1 MPETVHSTG
10 SQEDDNKAEKA
21 SIMKQAKAEAE
32 AEEEDDDDSAAKNMH
47 QHKSQADIDAVT
59 DVDEHQGNEK
69 KDEEGSVDGY
79 LKFSNQTTNLADK

>member
-47 QHKSQADIDAVT
+47 
-59 DVDEHQGNEK
+59 
-69 KDEEGSVDGY
+69 
-79 LKFSNQTTNLADK
+79 